1 MEIRRKVVKAKARLV
16 ARGFSQRPGVDY
28 HETFAS
34 SPAAPCIRF
43 TAAVACELQLDL
55 CHFDVQQAFV
65 QAELKEVVWMRMPQ
79 GRGALSGR
87 VVRLSHILYGFKQAS
102 RSWHSHLAV
111 RLKSLGFEQS
121 LPDACVLRLIEAGSV
136 AVRVVPL

>member
-1 MEIRRKVVKAKARLV
+1 
-16 ARGFSQRPGVDY
+16 
-28 HETFAS
+28 
-34 SPAAPCIRF
+34 
-43 TAAVACELQLDL
+43 
-55 CHFDVQQAFV
+55 
-65 QAELKEVVWMRMPQ
+65 MRMPQ

-87 VVRLSHILYGFKQAS
+87 VVRLSRILYGFKQAS